1 MAIRRTRGVDVNV
14 MAAVSLDTLRELMQH
29 MEWADACVWRAL
41 LPHRVAVQDTR
52 LRDLLLHLHGVQRAF
67 LAVWTARPV
76 NAAVAEAT
84 GDLVQAQAAVR
95 SYYNDLSAAVASFD
109 ETTLRQRIVMPGLEP
124 YEQRMGRRFDAPT
137 LAETI
142 LQVVSHSTY
151 HRGQVNARLREVGGE
166 PPLVDYI
173 AWIWFGRPAPE
184 WTPRPAR

>member
-1 MAIRRTRGVDVNV
+1 MISPNI
-14 MAAVSLDTLRELMQH
+14 LRELMQH

-41 LPHRVAVQDTR
+41 VANHEAVQDTR

-67 LAVWTARPV
+67 LTVWTSRRVETYVSEVGA
-76 NAAVAEAT
+76 
-84 GDLVQAQAAVR
+84 DLMAAQAAVR
-95 SYYNDLSAAVASFD
+95 SYYNDLSAAVASLD
-109 ETTLRQRIVMPGLEP
+109 ATTLRRSIVMPGLEQH
-124 YEQRMGRRFDAPT
+124 EQRLGRRFAAPT
-137 LAETI
+137 LAETM

-184 WTPRPAR
+184 WTATPSA